1 MLICI
6 YIYKIL
12 LYKINYSIILFI
24 VQWIGNE
31 ILVYESIVQY
41 NNYVDVEIMKGIM
54 GNFVICI

>member
-6 YIYKIL
+6 YIYKVL

-31 ILVYESIVQY
+31 IIVYEGIVQY

>member
-6 YIYKIL
+6 YIYKVL

-31 ILVYESIVQY
+31 ILVYEGIVQY

>member
-6 YIYKIL
+6 YIYKVL